1 MTQQIDTPQ
10 SPSLIESNGK
20 RLAHPAADAAPA
32 PIPGRPGERLLPA
45 LVLAL
50 AFFAF
55 ATSALVSRTVFERLP
70 HLEDEVTYLFQARL
84 LAGGHSVIT
93 SPDPARSYWQP
104 FVVDYK
110 GSRFGKYP
118 LGWPLLLAPGVLM
131 RQPWIINALLSALT
145 VALVY
150 RLGREIF
157 NPDAGVIAALLVAFS
172 PMALLLNGSLMGHTS
187 ALFATTLFM
196 YAYWRI
202 ERGRRRVAWG
212 VVAGLALGFVVINR
226 PVAAL
231 AVAAPFVMWSGV
243 QLVRAL
249 VISVKGEAQIVG
261 AQHAAPLQNDNDV
274 PHQAEGLMTRANG
287 SADVA
292 ELQPTYE
299 ATDKGLEPLTNE
311 QSQPAGVRAPR
322 RTIARFQPLIQ
333 YLKPMVALTLVTA
346 VLAAI
351 IPLYQ
356 DAATGDPKLNPYTLV
371 WSYDTVGYG
380 PEVGRHGHT
389 LEKGYRQTRWDLSL
403 TAADLFGWQLE
414 PISMYTPSLGDL
426 ARPGEVVANLANPDL
441 MQPDLKD
448 HLLNQGDYW
457 TPIGYSFI
465 LLPFGLL
472 IGLLP
477 LLRAGNDRQ
486 NWRFY
491 FLAAWVIVGEIIV
504 VRTAM
509 SSSETLQE
517 PRFGYLWLAGVGAW
531 LFVSFIV
538 DRQNWRFYFMVG
550 WAIVGVIIAVG
561 TSKISSVTLQEPR
574 FGYLWLAAVEAW
586 LFVPFIVFALGRPTP
601 QAAWTW
607 LLVGVIVTMVIV
619 YTAYWVGSQRYSTR
633 YYFEALA
640 AAALLSALPLAWLA
654 RRGFRPVVYVV
665 LLAASA
671 FFLYYYTTPRVTVL
685 YRFNWIGPDM
695 IQAVEA
701 RRQGDQPVLVLV
713 TGGNV
718 LWRSMGPLMAV
729 TSPYLNSDIVVA
741 WDTTAPG
748 VRQKILDRFPDR
760 QVIEMA
766 AEGNRACF
774 GPAMEQDT
782 CFGSPPAAPG

>member
-1 MTQQIDTPQ
+1 MTQQTELKTPETPLPPASDEQ
-10 SPSLIESNGK
+10 VVSPD
-20 RLAHPAADAAPA
+20 RLPERKPFTSPTPAA
-32 PIPGRPGERLLPA
+32 RGERLLPA

-70 HLEDEVTYLFQARL
+70 HLEDEVTYLFQAKL
-84 LAGGHSVIT
+84 LAGGHSVIA

-104 FVVDYK
+104 FVVDYQGK
-110 GSRFGKYP
+110 RFGKYP

-131 RQPWIINALLSALT
+131 GQPWIINALLSALT
-145 VALVY
+145 VTLIY

-157 NPDAGVIAALLVAFS
+157 NPDAGAIAAALVAFS

-202 ERGRRRVAWG
+202 ERGRRKTAWG

-231 AVAAPFVMWSGV
+231 AVAAPFVMWSAA
-243 QLVRAL
+243 QLARAVYVSL
-249 VISVKGEAQIVG
+249 KGDNVG
-261 AQHAAPLQNDNDV
+261 ARHALPLQKDSNV
-274 PHQAEGLMTRANG
+274 ALAHGGALLQADGDIALAGGITSQTNG
-287 SADVA
+287 SANGV
-292 ELQPTYE
+292 ES
-299 ATDKGLEPLTNE
+299 E
-311 QSQPAGVRAPR
+311 QGEQTKSVSISALRPAL
-322 RTIARFQPLIQ
+322 ARFQPLIQ
-333 YLKPMVALTLVTA
+333 YLKPMVALTVVTA

-380 PEVGRHGHT
+380 PDVGRHGHN

-426 ARPGEVVANLANPDL
+426 ARPGEVVDNLANPDL
-441 MQPDLKD
+441 MQPELRD

-457 TPIGYSFI
+457 MPIGYSFI

-477 LLRAGNDRQ
+477 LLRTGNDRQ

-491 FLAAWVIVGEIIV
+491 FTVAWVIVGATIAVGTSKIP
-504 VRTAM
+504 
-509 SSSETLQE
+509 SETLQE
-517 PRFGYLWLAGVGAW
+517 PRFGYLWLAGV
-531 LFVSFIV
+531 
-538 DRQNWRFYFMVG
+538 
-550 WAIVGVIIAVG
+550 
-561 TSKISSVTLQEPR
+561 
-574 FGYLWLAAVEAW
+574 EAW
-586 LFVPFIVFALGRPTP
+586 LLAPFIVFALGRPTP
-601 QAAWTW
+601 QVVWTW

-654 RRGFRPVVYVV
+654 RRGFRPLVYIA
-665 LLAASA
+665 LLTVSV

-685 YRFNWIGPDM
+685 YRFNWISPDM

-701 RRQGDQPVLVLV
+701 RRQGDKPVLVIV
-713 TGGNV
+713 TGSNV
-718 LWRSMGPLMAV
+718 LWRSLGPLMTV

-741 WDTTAPG
+741 WDTTAPD

-760 QVIEMA
+760 QVIEMV

-774 GPAMEQDT
+774 GTTMENDA
-782 CFGSPPAAPG
+782 CFGSPPEALG